1 MLIQQYQNIIEE
13 LYCDLK
19 EGVITDCFSKSV
31 TSNDINDNLPQ
42 PEKMKDSKK
51 QQQQKNEQSKGNKDS
66 KHCLEE
72 YKNVRIFL
80 LNVLIKVKINF
91 FRDTL

>member
-42 PEKMKDSKK
+42 LEKTKDSKK
-51 QQQQKNEQSKGNKDS
+51 QQQKKTNNRKETKTVSI
-66 KHCLEE
+66 
-72 YKNVRIFL
+72 V
-80 LNVLIKVKINF
+80 
-91 FRDTL
+91 